1 MSSPNRF
8 RWRFKTP
15 TWCLLL
21 LLLAFV
27 ARPASAQVDFGFGNI
42 KKNNQPAF
50 NDSRD
55 EVKAS
60 LLSSRSEVPAGGDV
74 IIAVVLDANAGWHI
88 WPGPGEI
95 PKPFATFESAI
106 RTEITIPGS
115 EEPTAE
121 NQPVTLHPGF
131 ARWPEIHGVEVDL
144 GDGTMNYAVY
154 EGRVGI
160 LIPATI
166 AADAPSGP
174 QEIAVEVTFQTC
186 DDQFCLAPAN
196 ETIRTEITVIAA
208 GTTTGGV
215 DNSSDPVFA
224 GFDPGIFAKIRGG
237 AVAPEIVNFDVFGNS
252 FSIDVNGIGGFLLL
266 LLVAAVGGMLL
277 NFTPCVLP
285 VIPLKI
291 MGLSAVADNRRRCL
305 ALGTSMSVGV
315 VFFWMVLGGLIAGL
329 KSFQSIS
336 ELFQFPWFTIT
347 VGVVITV
354 MAIGMAGFFTI
365 RLPNKLYAVQT
376 SHDTIGG
383 SFVFGIMTAILSTP
397 CTAPLMG
404 AAAAWATTQSP
415 ATVLAVFAAIGGG
428 MAIPY
433 LILSAFP
440 DLVKKMP
447 RTGAASEVVK
457 QVMGLLLLAAGLYFI
472 GSGISG
478 LTVVPGEPPD
488 RLYWWFVAAAAAGA
502 GLWLLVRSWQLTRRA
517 IPLVVLTILGGGIT
531 ALSVWT
537 GATMTAKGPINWI
550 YYTPERF
557 AEALAED
564 KVVVLD
570 FTAEWCLNCK
580 TLEATVLQ
588 TPDVVAAFDREDVVP
603 MKIDLTG
610 ENPDGKAK
618 LEEARRLTIPLLVVY
633 GRQGEEIWKSD
644 AYTPSQVLG
653 AIVQADQTYGREDD
667 SDQNKV
673 AQGSRSSG

>member
-1 MSSPNRF
+1 MSFSNRSSRHF
-8 RWRFKTP
+8 ATP

-21 LLLAFV
+21 LLAMVGPAFG
-27 ARPASAQVDFGFGNI
+27 QVDFGFGDFQRND
-42 KKNNQPAF
+42 QPAF

-60 LLSSRSEVPAGGDV
+60 LLASRTQVPAGGDV
-74 IIAVVLDANAGWHI
+74 IIAVILDANPGWHL

-95 PKPFATFESAI
+95 PKPYATFESAI
-106 RTEITIPGS
+106 RTEITIPTTES
-115 EEPTAE
+115 DL
-121 NQPVTLHPGF
+121 VTLHSGF
-131 ARWPEIHGVEVDL
+131 ATWPEIHGVEADL
-144 GDGTMNYAVY
+144 GDGILNYGVY

-160 LIPATI
+160 LIPTTI
-166 AADAPSGP
+166 SAEAPSGP
-174 QEIAVEVTFQTC
+174 LEIAVELGFQTC
-186 DDQFCLAPAN
+186 DDQFCLAPAF
-196 ETIRTEITVIAA
+196 ETVRTEIMVVAA
-208 GTTTGGV
+208 GTTAAGT
-215 DNSSDPVFA
+215 DNSADPVFK
-224 GFDPGIFAKIRGG
+224 GFDPGIFAEIRGG
-237 AVAPEIVNFDVFGNS
+237 AIAPEIVSFDVFGTA

-266 LLVAAVGGMLL
+266 LLVAAIGGMLL

-305 ALGTSMSVGV
+305 ALGASMSVGV

-336 ELFQFPWFTIT
+336 ELFQFPLFTIT

-365 RLPNKLYAVQT
+365 RLPSKLYAVQT

-415 ATVLAVFAAIGGG
+415 ATVLAVFGAIGSG

-478 LTVVPGEPPD
+478 LTVVPGEPPN
-488 RLYWWFVAAAAAGA
+488 RLYWWFVAAAAAAA
-502 GLWLLVRSWQLTRRA
+502 GLWLLIRTWQLTRRA
-517 IPLVVLTILGGGIT
+517 VPLVVLTALGGAIT
-531 ALSVWT
+531 ALSLWV
-537 GATMTAKGPINWI
+537 GVTMTAKGPIDWI

-557 AEALAED
+557 AEALAQD

-588 TPDVVAAFDREDVVP
+588 TPDVVAAFDRDEVVP

-618 LEEARRLTIPLLVVY
+618 LEEAKRLTIPLLVVY
-633 GRQGEEIWKSD
+633 GRQGAEIWKSD

-653 AIVQADQTYGREDD
+653 AIDEADLSFGREGTR
-667 SDQNKV
+667 V
-673 AQGSRSSG
+673 AEVR

>member
-1 MSSPNRF
+1 MRPSIRHRRPL
-8 RWRFKTP
+8 TAP
-15 TWCLLL
+15 AWCLLV
-21 LLLAFV
+21 LLAIV
-27 ARPASAQVDFGFGNI
+27 RSAAGQVDFGLGGLQNS
-42 KKNNQPAF
+42 QPAF

-55 EVKAS
+55 EVKTT
-60 LLSSRSEVPAGGDV
+60 LLPSRTEVQAGGDL
-74 IIAVVLDANAGWHI
+74 IIAVVLDANPGWHV
-88 WPGPGEI
+88 WPGPGPI
-95 PKPFATFESAI
+95 KKPYSAFASAI
-106 RTEITIPGS
+106 RTEISVGGD
-115 EEPTAE
+115 AE
-121 NQPVTLHPGF
+121 TVITLHPGF
-131 ARWPEIHGVEVDL
+131 ATWPELHGVEADL
-144 GDGTMNYAVY
+144 GDGPMNYGVY
-154 EGRVGI
+154 EGRVAI
-160 LIPATI
+160 LVPATV
-166 AADAPSGP
+166 APDAEAGAR
-174 QEIAVEVTFQTC
+174 EIAIELTFQTC
-186 DDQFCLAPAN
+186 DDQFCLQPVT
-196 ETIRTEITVIAA
+196 ETLRTSITVVAA
-208 GTTTGGV
+208 GTTAAGA
-215 DNSSDPVFA
+215 DNSSDPVFS
-224 GFDPGIFAKIRGG
+224 GFDPAIFASIRGG
-237 AVAPEIVNFDVFGNS
+237 AAAPQVVEFDVFGNS
-252 FSIDVNGIGGFLLL
+252 FSIDANGAGGFLLL
-266 LLVAAVGGMLL
+266 LLVAAIGGMLL

-305 ALGTSMSVGV
+305 ALGASMSVGV

-336 ELFQFPWFTIT
+336 ELFQFPWFTIS

-415 ATVLAVFAAIGGG
+415 ATVLAVFGAIGAG
-428 MAIPY
+428 MALPY
-433 LILSAFP
+433 LVLSAFP

-478 LTVVPGEPPD
+478 LTVVPGEPPS
-488 RLYWWFVAAAAAGA
+488 RLYWWFVAAAAAAA
-502 GLWLLVRSWQLTRRA
+502 GLLMLVRSWQLTRRA
-517 IPLVVLTILGGGIT
+517 IPRIVLTLLACSIT
-531 ALSVWT
+531 SLSVWV
-537 GATMTAKGPINWI
+537 GVTMTQKGPIDWV

-557 AEALAED
+557 ASALAED

-588 TPDVVAAFDREDVVP
+588 TSDVVAALERNDVVP

-618 LEEARRLTIPLLVVY
+618 LKEAARLTIPLLVVY
-633 GRQGEEIWKSD
+633 GRGGREIWKSD
-644 AYTPSQVLG
+644 AYTPSQVLD
-653 AIVQADQTYGREDD
+653 AIKEADLTFGGE
-667 SDQNKV
+667 S
-673 AQGSRSSG
+673 GSLSLGD